1 MGYLKDFPYTSM
13 YDSNLREMLDYVKK
27 LESEYNAIL
36 KEIQDEL
43 GDKITQYITEHFN
56 DYMLDV
62 SYIPE
67 TETIVLKL
75 ADLSESEG

>member
-1 MGYLKDFPYTSM
+1 MGYLKDFPYSSM
-13 YDSNLREMLDYVKK
+13 YDSNLREMLAFVKK
-27 LESEYNAIL
+27 LEGEYYEIL
-36 KEIQDEL
+36 DQIKNEL
-43 GDKITQYITEHFN
+43 GNKITEYIKEHFN

>member
-1 MGYLKDFPYTSM
+1 MGYLKDFPYSGM
-13 YDSNLREMLDYVKK
+13 YDSNLREMLAFVKK
-27 LESEYNAIL
+27 LESEYSEIL
-36 KEIQDEL
+36 DQIKNEL
-43 GDKITQYITEHFN
+43 GNKITEYIKEHFN

-62 SYIPE
+62 AYIPD

>member
-75 ADLSESEG
+75 ADLSESED